1 MLVLKC
7 GIDPRYVMDEMPLY
21 EADIYLSRAYYVGQE
36 LREDV
41 RMVTWATAQVNSKK
55 KLRPSDIYKFSWE
68 AVKNDEPAETPDFD
82 RIKAMSDAALKWKK
96 NEDGKRP
103 KIHID
108 PRSLPV

>member
-55 KLRPSDIYKFSWE
+55 KLRPGDIYKFPWE
-68 AVKNDEPAETPDFD
+68 TVREEPAEEPDFD
-82 RIKAMSDAALKWKK
+82 RIKAMSDAALKWKQ
-96 NEDGKRP
+96 EDYGKRP
-103 KIHID
+103 KVHID

>member
-41 RMVTWATAQVNSKK
+41 RLVTWATAQVNSKK
-55 KLRPSDIYKFSWE
+55 KLRPGELVDIPWE
-68 AVKNDEPAETPDFD
+68 TVREEPAETPDFD
-82 RIKAMSDAALKWKK
+82 RIKQMSESALKWK
-96 NEDGKRP
+96 EEYGKRP
-103 KIHID
+103 KVHFDI
-108 PRSLPV
+108 RSLPV

>member
-55 KLRPSDIYKFSWE
+55 KLRPSDIYKFPWE
-68 AVKNDEPAETPDFD
+68 AVREEPAEEPDFE
-82 RIKAMSDAALKWKK
+82 RIKKMSESALKWK
-96 NEDGKRP
+96 EEYGKRP
-103 KIHID
+103 KVHFD
-108 PRSLPV
+108 PRPLPI